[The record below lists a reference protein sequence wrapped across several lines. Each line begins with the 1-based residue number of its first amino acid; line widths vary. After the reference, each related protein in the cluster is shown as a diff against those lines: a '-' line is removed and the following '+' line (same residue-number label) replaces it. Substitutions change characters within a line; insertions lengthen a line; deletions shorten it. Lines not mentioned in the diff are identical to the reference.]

1 MLIPDQPQLFKT
13 GDEVTTVRGEEGI
26 VKNVSSYSVYY
37 EHRPIA
43 SYTDYRY
50 TVEIAGELRYLTS
63 DQIIPPE

>member
-1 MLIPDQPQLFKT
+1 MLIPDQCQLFKI
-13 GDEVTTVRGEEGI
+13 GDEVTTVNGEEGI
-26 VKNVSSYSVYY
+26 VKNVSSHSVYY

-50 TVEIAGELRYLTS
+50 TIEIGGELHYLAS